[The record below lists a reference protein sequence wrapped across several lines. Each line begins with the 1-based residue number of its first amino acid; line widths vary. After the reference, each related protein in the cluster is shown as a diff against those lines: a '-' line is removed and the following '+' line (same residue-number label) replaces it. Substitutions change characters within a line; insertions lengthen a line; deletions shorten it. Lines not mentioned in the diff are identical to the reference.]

1 LYLAAALL
9 NREGSPTV
17 LIRSGKDF
25 VPVADEVLRKSAVEL
40 GRVDYE
46 QIPAILAAA
55 DFLVQPGRPGMFND
69 YRVPSKLAEFFSA
82 GRPVILP
89 STNLG
94 LKARHGEEAWVL
106 PKADAISVAEAIC
119 ALRRD
124 PSLCENLSLGGR
136 QFLERRPTWAQNARN
151 LLEFYLSGQ
160 RSANSN
166 SSM

>member
-9 NREGSPTV
+9 NREGAPTV

-40 GRVDYE
+40 GRVEYE
-46 QIPAILAAA
+46 QLPAILAAA
-55 DFLVQPGRPGMFND
+55 DILVQPGRPGIFND
-69 YRVPSKLAEFFSA
+69 YRLPSKLAEFFSA
-82 GRPVILP
+82 GRPVIMP
-89 STNLG
+89 ATNLG
-94 LKARHGEEAWVL
+94 LQARHREDAWVL
-106 PKADAISVAEAIC
+106 PKADAISIAEAIW

-124 PSLCENLSLGGR
+124 PALCEKLSLGGR
-136 QFLERRPTWAQNARN
+136 QFLERRPTWAENARN
-151 LLEFYLSGQ
+151 LLDFYLSGQ